1 MANKNFIVKNG
12 LLASGNVTT
21 NASIVGS
28 ALVGNTL
35 SVGGITVSTAN
46 ASVNNVLLFN
56 GTSFVPGDLAIASAI
71 NDLTDVVISSSQAG
85 QVLKYNGTN
94 WVNDTDNDSSVN
106 LDGGIASSTYGGI
119 LSINGGSA

>member
-56 GTSFVPGDLAIASAI
+56 GTSFVPDDLPIASAI

>member
-56 GTSFVPGDLAIASAI
+56 GTSFVPDDLAIASAI

>member
-1 MANKNFIVKNG
+1 
-12 LLASGNVTT
+12 
-21 NASIVGS
+21 
-28 ALVGNTL
+28 VGNTL

-56 GTSFVPGDLAIASAI
+56 GTSFVPDDLPIASAI

>member
-106 LDGGIASSTYGGI
+106 LDGGVASSTYGGI